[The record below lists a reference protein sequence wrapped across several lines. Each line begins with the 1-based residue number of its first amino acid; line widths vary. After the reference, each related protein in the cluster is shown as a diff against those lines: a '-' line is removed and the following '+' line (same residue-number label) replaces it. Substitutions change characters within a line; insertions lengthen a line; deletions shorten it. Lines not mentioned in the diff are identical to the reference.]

1 MGEGINDPILG
12 EGTGDG
18 GFDTG
23 VGLKAHSPNMADE
36 SIFVCLTALAL
47 MTFFRYFAFE
57 NLHQASLFTAHL
69 KPSVIWIDEN
79 SPDDIFS

>member
-47 MTFFRYFAFE
+47 MTFLGILLLRIYIKRVS
-57 NLHQASLFTAHL
+57 SLL
-69 KPSVIWIDEN
+69 SVIWIDEN